1 MAWTGDEIKDLRLK
15 LGWSRAE
22 LGRRLGLNLDQTFQL
37 EAGGL
42 PMDGELISELDV
54 LSDHLDTQSRNI
66 KVKGLSVE
74 HMKKASVTQA
84 SSDEVEEFAKETKLK

>member
-22 LGRRLGLNLDQTFQL
+22 LGRRLGFNLDQMFAL
-37 EAGGL
+37 EAGQL
-42 PMDGELISELDV
+42 PLDQEVVHELDMMR
-54 LSDHLDTQSRNI
+54 DHLDDYSRNLKMNAI
-66 KVKGLSVE
+66 SDE

-84 SSDEVEEFAKETKLK
+84 TTEEVEEFANEAKLK